1 MRGRRFAFNSPP
13 RECRAVVSV
22 LASLLA
28 SGCGAPDPTRD
39 AGTDAPTDQDASS
52 LDTGIDATVSDAFSI
67 ADTAPPDA
75 YEDDAGPMPIRVTVE
90 RVTDQHRVVPGAMFG
105 GWGPH
110 LGHLV
115 RAGGELY
122 WVDDLCDPTVSG
134 DCDVNV
140 NRRVGVFRRDLM
152 GWTPIA
158 TIPLTNI
165 QQNTG
170 TVATEDALH
179 TYGVDVA
186 VGRVTECITEIASAS
201 STCSHIPI
209 STGPSANYVG
219 AAISPAGDRLA
230 WWTNVVD
237 GGGGTFSYVVDYGGG
252 WNGPRT
258 GPIAGYNDF
267 AYAHAA
273 FVEGEPRFTFFGQ
286 VVSGLAPAWTFST
299 LVGEAD
305 LSTTAAATFT
315 SALAAPPGD
324 AIASTNDL
332 FVDRRTNDAH
342 LLARATSGAAVY
354 YHRPASGPSA
364 GVWSAPRVLA
374 PASLR
379 ARFLESAE
387 WIVIVSGPDTGG
399 MNVRRFDRRDVIAGE
414 PLDFSRVIEEELPV
428 PFHRF
433 VGVYPEADVT
443 QDAPV
448 GGLHFCAV
456 GADAENI
463 VTFFLLE

>member
-1 MRGRRFAFNSPP
+1 MDRSCSLVRYGS
-13 RECRAVVSV
+13 
-22 LASLLA
+22 LALLGA
-28 SGCGAPDPTRD
+28 CGDPATTPD
-39 AGTDAPTDQDASS
+39 AGTDAAIE
-52 LDTGIDATVSDAFSI
+52 IDATLIDGGLDATALDTPVASDSPSTD
-67 ADTAPPDA
+67 ADDEDA
-75 YEDDAGPMPIRVTVE
+75 APMPIRITVE
-90 RVTDQHRVVPGAMFG
+90 RVTEQHRVVPGAMFG

-115 RAGGELY
+115 RVADQLY
-122 WVDDLCDPTVSG
+122 WVDDLCDPIVAG

-140 NRRVGVFRRDLM
+140 NRRVGVFRRDFT
-152 GWTPIA
+152 GWTQIA

-165 QQNTG
+165 QQNT
-170 TVATEDALH
+170 ATIGSDTALH
-179 TYGVDVA
+179 TYGVDVVA
-186 VGRVTECITEIASAS
+186 GRVTECVTELATPSSSCAHIGIA
-201 STCSHIPI
+201 
-209 STGPSANYVG
+209 TGPSANYVG

-273 FVEGEPRFTFFGQ
+273 FDGANPRFTFFGQ

-305 LSTTAAATFT
+305 LTTTSAATFT
-315 SALAAPPGD
+315 NALAAPPGD
-324 AIASTNDL
+324 PIASTNDL
-332 FVDRRTNDAH
+332 FVDRTTHDAH
-342 LLARATSGAAVY
+342 LLARSASGAAVY
-354 YHRPASGPSA
+354 YHRPFAGPSA
-364 GVWSAPRVLA
+364 GVWSAPHVLA
-374 PASLR
+374 PTTFR
-379 ARFLESAE
+379 ARFLEDDT

-399 MNVRRFDRRDVIAGE
+399 VSVRRFERSDVVAGE
-414 PLDFSRVIEEELPV
+414 PLDFDRAIEETLPV
-428 PFHRF
+428 AFGNL
-433 VGVYPEADVT
+433 VGIYPEADVT
-443 QDAPV
+443 QEADV

-456 GADAENI
+456 GAEGENI